1 MEKIVAK
8 LEDSLNRVNFIFKNE
23 EITTECI
30 DDYNRFSILGGNFG
44 PFEKGEKYNLPFF
57 VALSLIENNIL
68 KIAIN
73 EKCDNV
79 DVQRYAISERDN
91 QMLLQRDNLYFLN
104 KIKEFKF
111 FIEKEVEEKNKP
123 KINSD
128 RFTSYST
135 NIVDSRLLKL
145 LKLAKS
151 NLSVEDERRLTS
163 SEMILFNKLSE
174 LIKGWRTFFLNNK

>member
-1 MEKIVAK
+1 LEKIGVK
-8 LEDSLNRVNFIFKNE
+8 LEDSLNRVNFIFKNG
-23 EITTECI
+23 EISTECI
-30 DDYNRFSILGGNFG
+30 NSYPRFSILGGDFG
-44 PFEKGEKYNLPFF
+44 PFEKGEKYVLPFF

-68 KIAIN
+68 KIPIN

-91 QMLLQRDNLYFLN
+91 QMLLKRDNNYFLN

-111 FIEKEVEEKNKP
+111 FIEKEIEDKNKP
-123 KINSD
+123 KIDLD

-135 NIVDSRLLKL
+135 NIIDSRLLKL

-151 NLSVEDERRLTS
+151 NLSLEDERRLTS
-163 SEMILFNKLSE
+163 SEIILFHKLFE
-174 LIKGWRTFFLNNK
+174 LLKVWRTFFINNK

>member
-1 MEKIVAK
+1 
-8 LEDSLNRVNFIFKNE
+8 
-23 EITTECI
+23 
-30 DDYNRFSILGGNFG
+30 
-44 PFEKGEKYNLPFF
+44 
-57 VALSLIENNIL
+57 
-68 KIAIN
+68 
-73 EKCDNV
+73 
-79 DVQRYAISERDN
+79 
-91 QMLLQRDNLYFLN
+91 
-104 KIKEFKF
+104 
-111 FIEKEVEEKNKP
+111 
-123 KINSD
+123 NSD

>member
-1 MEKIVAK
+1 MEKIVVK

-23 EITTECI
+23 KITTECI
-30 DDYNRFSILGGNFG
+30 DDYNRFSILGSNFG
-44 PFEKGEKYNLPFF
+44 PFEKGEKYTIPFF
-57 VALSLIENNIL
+57 VALPLIKNNIL
-68 KIAIN
+68 KIALN

-91 QMLLQRDNLYFLN
+91 QMLLQRDHLYFLN

-128 RFTSYST
+128 LFTSYST

-151 NLSVEDERRLTS
+151 NLSVEDERRLTT
-163 SEMILFNKLSE
+163 SENILFNKLSE
-174 LIKGWRTFFLNNK
+174 LIKGWRMFFLNNK

>member
-1 MEKIVAK
+1 LEKIGVK
-8 LEDSLNRVNFIFKNE
+8 LEESLNRVNFIFKNE

-30 DDYNRFSILGGNFG
+30 NAYNRFSVLGESFG

-57 VALSLIENNIL
+57 VALSFIENNIL
-68 KIAIN
+68 KLAIS

-91 QMLLQRDNLYFLN
+91 QMLLQRENNYFLN
-104 KIKEFKF
+104 KIKESKF
-111 FIEKEVEEKNKP
+111 FIEKEVQEKNKP
-123 KINSD
+123 KIDLD

-151 NLSVEDERRLTS
+151 NLSSEDERRLTS
-163 SEMILFNKLSE
+163 SEIILFNKLFE
-174 LIKGWRTFFLNNK
+174 LIKVWRTFFLNNK

>member
-1 MEKIVAK
+1 MEKIGIK

-30 DDYNRFSILGGNFG
+30 NDYNRFSMLGSNFG

-57 VALSLIENNIL
+57 VALSLIENNII
-68 KIAIN
+68 KIAVN

-79 DVQRYAISERDN
+79 DVQRFAISERDN
-91 QMLLQRDNLYFLN
+91 QMLLQRETFYFLN

-123 KINSD
+123 KIDMD

-145 LKLAKS
+145 LKLARS
-151 NLSVEDERRLTS
+151 NLTLEDERRLTS
-163 SEMILFNKLSE
+163 SEIILFNKIRE
-174 LIKGWRTFFLNNK
+174 LIKIWRTFFLNNK

>member
-1 MEKIVAK
+1 MEKIVVK

-23 EITTECI
+23 KITTECI
-30 DDYNRFSILGGNFG
+30 DDYNRFSILGSNFG
-44 PFEKGEKYNLPFF
+44 PFQKGEKYNLPFF

-91 QMLLQRDNLYFLN
+91 QMLLQRDSLYFLN

-111 FIEKEVEEKNKP
+111 FIE
-123 KINSD
+123 
-128 RFTSYST
+128 
-135 NIVDSRLLKL
+135 
-145 LKLAKS
+145 
-151 NLSVEDERRLTS
+151 
-163 SEMILFNKLSE
+163 
-174 LIKGWRTFFLNNK
+174 

>member
-1 MEKIVAK
+1 MEKIVIK
-8 LEDSLNRVNFIFKNE
+8 LDDSLSRVNFIFKNE
-23 EITTECI
+23 EIATECI
-30 DDYNRFSILGGNFG
+30 NDYKHFSLLGGDFG
-44 PFEKGEKYNLPFF
+44 PFEKGEKYSLPFF
-57 VALSLIENNIL
+57 VALCLIENNIL

-91 QMLLQRDNLYFLN
+91 QMLLERKNSYFLN

-111 FIEKEVEEKNKP
+111 FIEKEVEEKKKP
-123 KINSD
+123 KINLD

-151 NLSVEDERRLTS
+151 NLSLEDERKLTS
-163 SEMILFNKLSE
+163 SEIILFNKLSE
-174 LIKGWRTFFLNNK
+174 LIKSWRMFFLEPK

>member
-1 MEKIVAK
+1 MENIVVK
-8 LEDSLNRVNFIFKNE
+8 LEDSLKRVNFIFKNE
-23 EITTECI
+23 DIATECI
-30 DDYNRFSILGGNFG
+30 NDYNRFSILGGSFG

-57 VALSLIENNIL
+57 VALSFIENNIL
-68 KIAIN
+68 KIASS

-91 QMLLQRDNLYFLN
+91 QMLLQRENNYFLN

-111 FIEKEVEEKNKP
+111 FIEKEVEQKNKP
-123 KINSD
+123 KIDVD
-128 RFTSYST
+128 RFASYST

-151 NLSVEDERRLTS
+151 NLSFEDERMLTS
-163 SEMILFNKLSE
+163 SEMVLFNKLFE
-174 LIKGWRTFFLNNK
+174 LIKVWRTFFLDTK